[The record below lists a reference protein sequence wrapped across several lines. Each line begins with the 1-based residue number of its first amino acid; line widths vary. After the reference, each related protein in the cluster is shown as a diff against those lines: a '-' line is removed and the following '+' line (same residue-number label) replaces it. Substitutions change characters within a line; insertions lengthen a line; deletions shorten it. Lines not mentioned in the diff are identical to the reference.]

1 MASPELTTSPAASPA
16 REKAFGPEVR
26 VSGRRMIL
34 NIPMQISRLICIS
47 AISMNDIPLAA
58 VCITLLPTIGT
69 RITGSLT
76 VVLLLIHVRNY
87 SYDIYCLVF
96 EAGV

>member
-1 MASPELTTSPAASPA
+1 MVILRSHPKVASPELTTSPAASPA

-47 AISMNDIPLAA
+47 
-58 VCITLLPTIGT
+58 
-69 RITGSLT
+69 T
-76 VVLLLIHVRNY
+76 VTMIFHLLLCV
-87 SYDIYCLVF
+87 LF
-96 EAGV
+96 LFLL